1 MFLTQR
7 GEKEEEEEEISNQI
21 KTTYRFLRTISFR
34 SSAVLTGTHQS
45 MFILPIYIYPQQKQN
60 QTQNLE
66 SRKENKR
73 IQRETKNKPRSW
85 NPAKGTIKR
94 AGWSRSEMRET
105 NRSLS
110 SLGEGNVKSA
120 AIAASAATT
129 YVSIIH
135 CNAIF
140 LFFVARSLIFFLF
153 PSRDRL

>member
-1 MFLTQR
+1 
-7 GEKEEEEEEISNQI
+7 
-21 KTTYRFLRTISFR
+21 
-34 SSAVLTGTHQS
+34 

-66 SRKENKR
+66 RRKENKR

-105 NRSLS
+105 NYRSLS
-110 SLGEGNVKSA
+110 SLGEGNVKS
-120 AIAASAATT
+120 ASAATT

-140 LFFVARSLIFFLF
+140 LFFVALSLIFFLF
-153 PSRDRL
+153 PSKDRL